1 MEVKSFE
8 EIPGALSYLI
18 KSVEDLRKTVSIL
31 QRQQTSNQPKW
42 MDMDEPVCLSSL
54 TSSQADRLWLGFCQA
69 DTCA

>member
-42 MDMDEPVCLSSL
+42 SPVLY
-54 TSSQADRLWLGFCQA
+54 SSQDIPRRIAL
-69 DTCA
+69 